1 MSNYA
6 IWNLFGPVSWIFWPA
21 LLALAL
27 TRRSPRW
34 SRRLL
39 ALSIGWF
46 ALAGL
51 SPLGLLLMKPLE
63 LRFGRPPA
71 AMLPP
76 GAFIAVLGGAE
87 RLGASR
93 LAGRPE
99 YNEHADRVIAGA
111 ELAFALPRAEVA
123 IVGGLRYP
131 GSTTR
136 DVDIVATTWSGLG
149 ISTDRII
156 KVGGTADTCSN
167 ALGVAAETR
176 RPVIL
181 VTSAFHMPRSV
192 ACFRAA
198 GIEALPYPVDL
209 ETPPIATW
217 RDLFR
222 GDILDNLDRT
232 DLALH
237 EYLGLVTYRLSGR
250 IYELWP
256 QVRAASVR
264 RPREIQPS
272 AKSP

>member
-6 IWNLFGPVSWIFWPA
+6 IWNFFGPVSWIFWLTLAA
-21 LLALAL
+21 LIVA
-27 TRRSPRW
+27 RWSPRW
-34 SRRLL
+34 SRRFLM
-39 ALSIGWF
+39 LSIGWF

-63 LRFGRPPA
+63 LRFERPPTEL
-71 AMLPP
+71 LPP
-76 GAFIAVLGGAE
+76 GAFIAVLAGAE
-87 RLGASR
+87 RLGASQ
-93 LAGRPE
+93 LSQRPE
-99 YNEHADRVIAGA
+99 YNSHADRVIAGA
-111 ELAFALPRAEVA
+111 ELAFALPRAQVA
-123 IVGGLRYP
+123 IVGGVRYP
-131 GSTTR
+131 GSATR
-136 DVDIVATTWSGLG
+136 DVDVVATTWTGLG

-156 KVGGTADTCSN
+156 KVGGTLDTCSN
-167 ALGVAAETR
+167 ALGVAAATN

-237 EYLGLVTYRLSGR
+237 EYLGLVAYRMSGR
-250 IYELWP
+250 IHELWP
-256 QVRAASVR
+256 PIRAATVR
-264 RPREIQPS
+264 RSGEIQPS